1 MQVAQKIL
9 RVQPQ
14 DCAVVDIGSCTGRFV
29 FFSSLLG
36 WESIG
41 VEIHRQRWA
50 ISVILLSRL
59 RQTQV
64 LDNTPAIALLQ
75 ADATN
80 IERYEPLSPGKKVI
94 IYCWDRGLEPY
105 QFEAIALAAACSPA
119 VVGFLSTRAVNHQAF
134 KERAT
139 IASCKAEAV
148 SFSLTLYE
156 RLAGDRLAEEVPSP
170 RMELSTTVATVDGFL
185 KEFYPV
191 AEQVIASRPSSGQ
204 QRPANAALSTVD
216 DFVDATDWFDN
227 EDDADVEKELSNDTE
242 VSKMDV
248 DTFEDATDWMNGKKD
263 DVEVEEELSND
274 AACAEMDVDTF
285 EDATDWMKGK
295 QYDARVECGF
305 EVRRQLEEAKDNA
318 RATARSQV
326 ELNRR
331 RCAAAIDQVKSK
343 FENPPRFEGLDW
355 IRVGGQEPRQTGEE
369 DWGVGQWEEGMG
381 EPPPP
386 PPPPP
391 ALIHF
396 SQELNGAH
404 VGGMDYLIE
413 LASNAA
419 TEIVRRVKA
428 DQVWREWIVEEV
440 VAPLREARAEMEV
453 TDAAAGAEIEMLKK
467 SGGKGS
473 GSGGDGGDGDGNDDG
488 DGGDGGDGGGGGGD
502 DGGDGGDGDDSGND
516 NKGGGGGCSGSS
528 DSGGDVSGGD
538 DSGDDEAGDEADDEA
553 DGEAGDFAYTTEKRI
568 RSKTR
573 DVVRSPSHPPGP
585 SYSDLDTKKEKK
597 QARYQWAV
605 GFARFEGIGSRDC
618 GCELHSK
625 GCYGYIM
632 DRVPVQDLAKLCV
645 EQYADKAGTYEA
657 RMVMLNTAAV
667 EVAPHLFDLHYRLH
681 NNYEVCRNAY
691 LYFTALCSSTLRTLE
706 SNFCLGK
713 LNYGHK
719 KRKSR
724 QTKLHD
730 TMKESAADWIERRVH
745 LLAEEQ
751 PNSHGLV
758 HGEGSDSDDGSYVTI
773 RNDKG
778 EWQVVADD
786 ASITKKRQRKT
797 SLQKWKAKRHM
808 DPVVKK
814 EWHVHYC
821 NDMAA
826 LSIAVVAV
834 AVFNTLCREVF
845 KRLSVYIRKNKGCS
859 NDCKGV
865 WSKKHAHDARNPR
878 GRVRTHHTRARAVG

>member
-59 RQTQV
+59 RQAQV

-94 IYCWDRGLEPY
+94 IYCWDRGLEPH

-274 AACAEMDVDTF
+274 AACAEMDV

-331 RCAAAIDQVKSK
+331 RCAAVIDQVKSK

-473 GSGGDGGDGDGNDDG
+473 GSGGDGGDGDGNDDDG

-618 GCELHSK
+618 GCELHSQ

-786 ASITKKRQRKT
+786 VSITKKRQRKT

-821 NDMAA
+821 NDMTA